1 MDDSFSRLASQLRR
15 NKINKNEIKKIKR
28 EIIDGKVLN
37 IIKID
42 MAIKIQKHIR
52 GFMYRKKYKI
62 FLDKINTEMII
73 D

>member
-37 IIKID
+37 IIKTD
-42 MAIKIQKHIR
+42 MATKIQKYMR
-52 GFMYRKKYKI
+52 GFIYRKKYI
-62 FLDKINTEMII
+62 INR
-73 D
+73 